1 MLWKK
6 LTDSWQ
12 RLKQFCELPGNC
24 TNWNVFMQLDGN
36 TKPFEFQ
43 RALKQLVASQ
53 LLKDWTVH
61 HQEPQKSATKREN
74 TGEPTVGN
82 LTLFFFG
89 TQSVFTLIWMYLRS
103 IIPSNKVLVWKK
115 KKNIKKSPSFGCTP
129 TWDTLVSHHQHAVP
143 WRIIITSSGLVDPL
157 VWMTNVTAFIMYSFW
172 PTHRHISYNMCKI
185 RFFISIK
192 SWCKCSSTIRS
203 LKMLQCFWRNIFIY
217 LYW

>member
-36 TKPFEFQ
+36 TNPFEFQ

-115 KKNIKKSPSFGCTP
+115 KIIKKSPSFGCTP
-129 TWDTLVSHHQHAVP
+129 TWDTLVSHHWHAVP

-157 VWMTNVTAFIMYSFW
+157 VWMTNVTAFIMYSLW

-192 SWCKCSSTIRS
+192 SWCKCSSTIWS